1 MRLGVLGMVMA
12 AMVLLGPRAAFA
24 EDYGVALIN
33 PDDPEGNPLGGLK
46 VIDGR
51 VFVSN
56 EAGQSRWWIK
66 QEEKGYVVRS
76 TGGPREHWYLTGDKQ
91 GRVYLSQEPE
101 EGSYWETQIRAGES
115 VKSTFS
121 VKGCKESPCALV
133 VEKQDS
139 TYTDGA
145 GKKYT
150 VKRVRL
156 LGDEKIERGKLL
168 GGFRAMESSP

>member
-1 MRLGVLGMVMA
+1 MRLGVLGMMMA

-24 EDYGVALIN
+24 ERYGVALIN
-33 PDDPEGNPLGGLK
+33 PDDPEGNPLGFLM

-56 EAGQSRWWIK
+56 EAGQDGWWIER
-66 QEEKGYVVRS
+66 EEKGYVVRI
-76 TGGPREHWYLTGDKQ
+76 TGRPRKHWYLTGDKQ

-115 VKSTFS
+115 VKSAFN
-121 VKGCKESPCALV
+121 VRGWKEGPRTLM
-133 VEKQDS
+133 VEKQAS
-139 TYTDGA
+139 TYTDAA

-156 LGDEKIERGKLL
+156 MGDEKDEREKML
-168 GGFRAMESSP
+168 GFFRVMESSP

>member
-24 EDYGVALIN
+24 ERYGLALIN
-33 PDDPEGNPLGGLK
+33 PDDPEGSSLGGLM

-56 EAGQSRWWIK
+56 EAGQDGWWIK
-66 QEEKGYVVRS
+66 QEEKGKVVRI

-101 EGSYWETQIRAGES
+101 EGSYWSLALSGRGAFGTGLAVQGW
-115 VKSTFS
+115 
-121 VKGCKESPCALV
+121 KEGPRVLV
-133 VEKQDS
+133 AEKQAS

-150 VKRVRL
+150 VKEVHL
-156 LGDEKIERGKLL
+156 AGGPKDERGKVL
-168 GGFRAMESSP
+168 GFFRVMESSP